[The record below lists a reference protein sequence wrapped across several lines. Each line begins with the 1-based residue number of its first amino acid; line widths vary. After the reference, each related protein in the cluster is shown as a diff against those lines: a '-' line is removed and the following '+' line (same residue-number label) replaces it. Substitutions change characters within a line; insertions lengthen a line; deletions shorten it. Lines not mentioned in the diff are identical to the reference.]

1 MLLKEDSL
9 KEQLNLVKQKI
20 KLIKI

>member
-1 MLLKEDSL
+1 MFLKEDSL